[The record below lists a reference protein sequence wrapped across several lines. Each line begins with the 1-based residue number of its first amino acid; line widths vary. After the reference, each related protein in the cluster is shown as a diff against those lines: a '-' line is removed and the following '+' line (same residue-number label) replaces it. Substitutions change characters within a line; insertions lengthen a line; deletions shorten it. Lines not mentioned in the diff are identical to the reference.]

1 MHTSSLTYDIIT
13 KANKF
18 NIKEDI
24 LLKCNEEDTDIVIVP
39 EGIRKISALAFPETI
54 DSLCLPRSLTEIKP
68 DINARKIYIYGATKI
83 NFSIISTKEVLEEVT
98 IKNVDDDENII
109 NTLEDIIEKAYY
121 FSKLKRIVLKGK
133 LINEE
138 YQEKLESLKEKFQK
152 YSRIKLII
160 ATEFEIE
167 EGVLKAYNGENTN
180 VIIPEGVE
188 KIGSFAFRDCNLS
201 NVILPE
207 SLKSIMDNAFDN
219 NNLEK
224 VVIPS
229 NVNYIFPNAFS
240 NNPNLKTLEI
250 KSDIRFDISNIE
262 HLILNSKNFDNDD
275 YGFVLNINR
284 ENLKNLKT
292 LTIMNNRI
300 DYYKLKEIVEKLQVS
315 NLKVV
320 LRNNEKQANY
330 YNFVNGKLNSVTIN
344 ICKYEFTY
352 IEALNECY
360 KLYINNSNGNE
371 VKKFIDF
378 IKLWYFNKPKELGMI
393 IIKGEN
399 ISLLEKLELN
409 KVLKKMMFYSYE
421 PEKIEEQE
429 ETTLIN
435 NSIEDEEISKLLNE
449 ITSMLETYISTED
462 KNKIL
467 LQIANIINKYKQ
479 DLEKIKPK
487 LFNESL
493 NFGEEILTPET
504 LRMNLIMELNRILTR
519 LKTNDIYLKLRKN
532 IDELES
538 LLNIKKIET
547 PNIIDTLE
555 DKVKYII
562 KYNLYEK
569 YNFIKELQEIFNEI
583 KKQISNHIVTFDNN
597 IKLIND
603 IPIDIQFKEKV
614 NTLYEKVKRIIN
626 IEEVFNN
633 KNSELSQDINTIRTI
648 ISNFSVE
655 HQEVYN
661 EKLDNIVNKFYQ
673 ELISGEREDL
683 NETILEIRKELSPL
697 LEELSKKSNTYTM
710 YKELIDEL
718 NGEKNNR
725 VSTIEIL
732 INEITTLRDN
742 NKLDEITKSEINN
755 KLESLINSWKRKLI
769 NNYEPKEEH
778 DPLEEIFQINS
789 LLYIPKLKTNN
800 VCIEIEIEITKD
812 LLTLKNEI
820 LKFIQQNKDYEK
832 MTKVIK
838 NLKI

>member
-300 DYYKLKEIVEKLQVS
+300 
-315 NLKVV
+315 
-320 LRNNEKQANY
+320 
-330 YNFVNGKLNSVTIN
+330 IN
-344 ICKYEFTY
+344 
-352 IEALNECY
+352 
-360 KLYINNSNGNE
+360 
-371 VKKFIDF
+371 
-378 IKLWYFNKPKELGMI
+378 
-393 IIKGEN
+393 
-399 ISLLEKLELN
+399 
-409 KVLKKMMFYSYE
+409 
-421 PEKIEEQE
+421 
-429 ETTLIN
+429 
-435 NSIEDEEISKLLNE
+435 
-449 ITSMLETYISTED
+449 
-462 KNKIL
+462 
-467 LQIANIINKYKQ
+467 
-479 DLEKIKPK
+479 
-487 LFNESL
+487 
-493 NFGEEILTPET
+493 
-504 LRMNLIMELNRILTR
+504 
-519 LKTNDIYLKLRKN
+519 
-532 IDELES
+532 
-538 LLNIKKIET
+538 
-547 PNIIDTLE
+547 
-555 DKVKYII
+555 
-562 KYNLYEK
+562 
-569 YNFIKELQEIFNEI
+569 
-583 KKQISNHIVTFDNN
+583 
-597 IKLIND
+597 
-603 IPIDIQFKEKV
+603 
-614 NTLYEKVKRIIN
+614 
-626 IEEVFNN
+626 
-633 KNSELSQDINTIRTI
+633 
-648 ISNFSVE
+648 
-655 HQEVYN
+655 
-661 EKLDNIVNKFYQ
+661 
-673 ELISGEREDL
+673 
-683 NETILEIRKELSPL
+683 
-697 LEELSKKSNTYTM
+697 
-710 YKELIDEL
+710 
-718 NGEKNNR
+718 
-725 VSTIEIL
+725 
-732 INEITTLRDN
+732 
-742 NKLDEITKSEINN
+742 
-755 KLESLINSWKRKLI
+755 
-769 NNYEPKEEH
+769 
-778 DPLEEIFQINS
+778 
-789 LLYIPKLKTNN
+789 
-800 VCIEIEIEITKD
+800 
-812 LLTLKNEI
+812 
-820 LKFIQQNKDYEK
+820 
-832 MTKVIK
+832 
-838 NLKI
+838 